1 MASYDRFTTEWL
13 AEARRLLKPDGTLW
27 AMGSYHNI
35 YRVGAVL
42 QDLGYWV
49 LNEIIWRKSNPMP
62 NFRGRRF
69 TNAHE
74 TLIWCARDAK
84 GRYAF
89 NYESMRSEER
99 RVGNELVSRCRS
111 RGAPYL

>member
-27 AMGSYHNI
+27 AMGSYPNI
-35 YRVGAVL
+35 YRVGAAL

-49 LNEIIWRKSNPMP
+49 LNDIIWRQSNPMP

-69 TNAHE
+69 TNPTHD
-74 TLIWCARDAK
+74 LIWCARHAQ
-84 GRYAF
+84 GPPPFNYPPHTAF
-89 NYESMRSEER
+89 NAHPTTH
-99 RVGNELVSRCRS
+99 N
-111 RGAPYL
+111 P